1 MKKAH
6 SIAIDSSLQRPSLA
20 EGVSIL
26 ILILILIIRVKAP
39 RRSICKCR
47 QAKNNTKIPLILPL
61 DNKNQQQNTFFK
73 FIRTEVHPNFKK
85 VLIPRPPRITI
96 VRIYSSNSSELS
108 VSSHSSSTVHRKV
121 NTPRYSSLVTQ
132 LFHESSSSA
141 FAKSWYIA
149 LISVKVA

>member
-1 MKKAH
+1 MHH
-6 SIAIDSSLQRPSLA
+6 SSNNSH
-20 EGVSIL
+20 

-39 RRSICKCR
+39 RRSISKCR

-96 VRIYSSNSSELS
+96 VRIAIYSSNSSELS
-108 VSSHSSSTVHRKV
+108 VSSHSSSSVHRKV

-141 FAKSWYIA
+141 VAKSWYIA